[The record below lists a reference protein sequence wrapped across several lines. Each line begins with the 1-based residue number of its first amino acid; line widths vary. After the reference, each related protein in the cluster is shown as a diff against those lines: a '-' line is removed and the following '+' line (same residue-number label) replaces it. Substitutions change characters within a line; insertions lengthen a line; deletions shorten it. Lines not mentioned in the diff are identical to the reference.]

1 MEIVTL
7 QYRVMNIGKWTEARV
22 SLDVANALAEEYSSY
37 GWSTKITFEQN
48 STLEPEAL

>member
-22 SLDVANALAEEYSSY
+22 SLDVANVLAEEYSSY
-37 GWSTKITFEQN
+37 GWSTKIMFEQAAA
-48 STLEPEAL
+48 LEAEI